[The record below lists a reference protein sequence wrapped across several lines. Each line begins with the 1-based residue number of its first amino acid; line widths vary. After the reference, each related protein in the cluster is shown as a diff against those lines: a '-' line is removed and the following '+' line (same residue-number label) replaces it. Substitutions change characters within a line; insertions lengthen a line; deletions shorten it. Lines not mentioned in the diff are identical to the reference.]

1 MRQPPGRNSRT
12 VTVSRRRKDIQGLRA
27 VAVIFVVYYHAGLPL
42 GGGFIGVDVFFVI
55 SGFVI
60 TAMLLREFS
69 ATGGIALGAFYARR
83 FRRLTPA
90 LSAVIVFVLIGS
102 GLILSPLGTQNSVI
116 LTAIG
121 ALGLFANVLIARTT
135 GGYFDAAAAT
145 NPLLHTWTL
154 SLEEQFYLVFPFVL
168 LLGWWLARR
177 SRRGSWI
184 AVAVVIVFGAVSF
197 VIALLTSGTEPALS
211 VSTGAAGFYGPLG
224 RAWEFAAGAALAL
237 AVGKLRTPS
246 ARASAVFST
255 AGFAILVV
263 CFATFSGDITF
274 PGLATLVPVS
284 ATLMLLY
291 AGLNASTLPSRMLS
305 SPPLVAV
312 GDFSYSWYLW
322 HWPFI
327 VFAAQLFPD
336 QPIAL
341 PVAALLSA
349 IPAML
354 SYRWLERPIS
364 RMKAPR
370 RRTMLVIVAVT
381 VAVPVIIAG
390 ALGVAVKQSYWSPR
404 VQGFQESQ
412 QLHAGELAG
421 CMSRVAL
428 TEATA
433 PSCLWNGDADGVPVY
448 LVGDSIADHYS
459 EGLIVATRNM
469 GHPLT
474 MSTAAACT
482 PYHLNVPAIGT
493 FAPRDLAAGAGC
505 AEYVD
510 GTLEWLDA
518 QPAGLVILASNDV
531 VGWNPSEVIPTIPA
545 FDFPAYLKTNAITE
559 GLTATTE
566 RMQAAGHTVMI
577 AKAPPSYRF
586 PEPGW
591 SKLGCNTATIIA
603 GDCIATA
610 SIADMDDLQGPTRD
624 IIDAV
629 ALDTGAAILD
639 FRDYF
644 CPAGTCST
652 QHGDI
657 TLYLDDIHISVTA
670 SANLAPQFEVALES
684 AIAANGD
691 Q

>member
-12 VTVSRRRKDIQGLRA
+12 VPDSPRRKDIQGLRA
-27 VAVIFVVYYHAGLPL
+27 IAVIFVVYYHSGLPL

-102 GLILSPLGTQNSVI
+102 ALILSPLGTQNSVI

-184 AVAVVIVFGAVSF
+184 AVAVVVAFGAVSF

-211 VSTGAAGFYGPLG
+211 ISTGAAGFYGPLG

-237 AVGKLRTPS
+237 VAGKLRTPS
-246 ARASAVFST
+246 SRVGAGFST
-255 AGFAILVV
+255 LGFAVLVV
-263 CFATFSGDITF
+263 CFATYSGEITF
-274 PGLATLVPVS
+274 PGPATLIPVG
-284 ATLMLLY
+284 ATLILLY
-291 AGLNASTLPSRMLS
+291 AGLNASTLPTRLLS

-336 QPIAL
+336 QPVAL
-341 PVAALLSA
+341 PVAAVLSVV
-349 IPAML
+349 PAML

-370 RRTMLVIVAVT
+370 RRTMLVI
-381 VAVPVIIAG
+381 
-390 ALGVAVKQSYWSPR
+390 VAVKQSYWSPR

-428 TEATA
+428 TAATA
-433 PSCLWNGDADGVPVY
+433 PSCLWNGDADGIPVY

-459 EGLIVATRNM
+459 EGLIAATRNL
-469 GHPLT
+469 GRPLT
-474 MSTAAACT
+474 MTTAAACT
-482 PYHLNVPAIGT
+482 PYHLNIPAIGT
-493 FAPRDLAAGAGC
+493 SAPRDLAAGAGC

-545 FDFPAYLKTNAITE
+545 FDFPANLKTNAITE

-591 SKLGCNTATIIA
+591 AKLGCNTATIIA

-652 QHGDI
+652 QQGDI

-670 SANLAPQFEVALES
+670 SADLAPQFELALES
-684 AIAANGD
+684 ATSANGD
-691 Q
+691 R